1 MGLPAAEVSALRAPR
16 KPLASLMTPIRNAEA
31 RDYLRLWLSP
41 AVLLPVMAMVLGLYV
56 ASQIQSERHAA
67 LAAKVDEATTAL
79 RLRVEQVERD
89 YQRRDVLAEVLRSMD
104 VRLSA
109 IERDLRNIQATQARP
124 TR

>member
-1 MGLPAAEVSALRAPR
+1 
-16 KPLASLMTPIRNAEA
+16 MTPIRNAEA

-67 LAAKVDEATTAL
+67 LAATVDEATTAL

-109 IERDLRNIQATQARP
+109 IERDLRNIQATQAVRP